1 LLILKRAQQI
11 RYCITFSRHKRAED
25 IADRQIRNG
34 GRIKSF
40 DNEVVIMAIDGNP
53 DIYREL
59 SSRDKPD
66 QYSQTKV
73 ANYEVM
79 SL

>member
-1 LLILKRAQQI
+1 
-11 RYCITFSRHKRAED
+11 
-25 IADRQIRNG
+25 
-34 GRIKSF
+34 
-40 DNEVVIMAIDGNP
+40 MAIDGNP